1 MKVKLPKLNNPLTEL
16 CLIRAFNYNA
26 IYGSEKK
33 DKRHVKDYL
42 DVFASTDET
51 KNMKGVNEYTIDGA
65 VATMALLVCEG
76 YELPEKTR
84 VRFDKEIKRFI
95 GEHQKV
101 EVPKKSAAIEDDN
114 EPKFRKLT
122 PQELASNAIGEM
134 EHEIDL
140 LLGNNVKS
148 TFSAYNYVKGKEFK
162 QNVCMEIKK
171 WFKILQTELKYV
183 LTTGLQ
189 YKDYRESYGFL
200 TKPQQKR
207 FKKFVDGIISDC
219 DKYMKERRK
228 PRQKKKGLSTQDS
241 FDKNLQ
247 KFMV

>member
-16 CLIRAFNYNA
+16 CLIRAFNHNA

-42 DVFASTDET
+42 DVFASSDET
-51 KNMKGVNEYTIDGA
+51 KNLKGVNEYTIESA
-65 VATMALLVCEG
+65 VATMAHLVAEG
-76 YELPEKTR
+76 YELPDNAKIK
-84 VRFDKEIKRFI
+84 FDKEIKWFI
-95 GEHQKV
+95 NNHQKV
-101 EVPKKSAAIEDDN
+101 ETPKKVATTEE

-122 PQELASNAIGEM
+122 PQELATNAIGEM
-134 EHEIDL
+134 EFEIDQL
-140 LLGNNVKS
+140 LNNNVKS
-148 TFSAYNYVKGKEFK
+148 EFSAYNYVKGRDFK
-162 QNVCMEIKK
+162 QNVCAEIKR
-171 WFKILQTELKYV
+171 WFKVLQKELQCV

-189 YKDYRESYGFL
+189 YKDYRESYSFL

-228 PRQKKKGLSTQDS
+228 PRRTKKKVSTQNA
-241 FDKNLQ
+241 FNKKLQ
-247 KFMV
+247 TI

>member
-1 MKVKLPKLNNPLTEL
+1 MKVKLPKLNNPMSEL
-16 CLIRAFNYNA
+16 DLIRAFNYNA

-76 YELPEKTR
+76 YELPEQTR
-84 VRFDKEIKRFI
+84 VKFDKEIKRFI
-95 GEHQKV
+95 RNHQKPKT
-101 EVPKKSAAIEDDN
+101 PKKTAVPTDDN

-122 PQELASNAIGEM
+122 TQELASNAIGEM
-134 EHEIDL
+134 EHEIDQL
-140 LLGNNVKS
+140 LNNNVKS
-148 TFSAYNYVKGKEFK
+148 EFSAYNYVKGKDFK
-162 QNVCMEIKK
+162 QNVCTEIKK
-171 WFKILQTELKYV
+171 WFKVLQKELQCV

-189 YKDYRESYGFL
+189 YKDYRESYSFL

-207 FKKFVDGIISDC
+207 FKKFVDSIISDC

-228 PRQKKKGLSTQDS
+228 PRQKKKVSTQNA

-247 KFMV
+247 TI

>member
-1 MKVKLPKLNNPLTEL
+1 MKIKLPKLNNPLTEL
-16 CLIRAFNYNA
+16 CLIPAFNHNA

-51 KNMKGVNEYTIDGA
+51 KNMKGVNEYVIDGA
-65 VATMALLVCEG
+65 VSTMALLVCEG
-76 YELPEKTR
+76 YELPEQTR

-95 GEHQKV
+95 RDHQK
-101 EVPKKSAAIEDDN
+101 PKKTKKVAVSNEDDT
-114 EPKFRKLT
+114 PKFRKMT
-122 PQELASNAIGEM
+122 PQELATNAIGEM
-134 EHEIDL
+134 EYEIDL
-140 LLGNNVKS
+140 LLDNNVKS
-148 TFSAYNYVKGKEFK
+148 SFSAYNYVKGKDFK
-162 QNVCMEIKK
+162 QNVCTEIKK
-171 WFKILQTELKYV
+171 WFKVLQKELLCV

-189 YKDYRESYGFL
+189 YKDYRESYSFL

-228 PRQKKKGLSTQDS
+228 PRRTKKKVSTQNA
-241 FDKNLQ
+241 FNKKLQ
-247 KFMV
+247 TI

>member
-1 MKVKLPKLNNPLTEL
+1 MKLKFPQLNNPCTEL
-16 CLIRAFNYNA
+16 DLIRAFNHNA

-51 KNMKGVNEYTIDGA
+51 KNLKGVNEYVIDSA
-65 VATMALLVCEG
+65 IATMAHLVAEG
-76 YELPEKTR
+76 YELPDNAK
-84 VRFDKEIKRFI
+84 VKFDKEIKRFI
-95 GEHQKV
+95 RNHQK
-101 EVPKKSAAIEDDN
+101 EATPKKVATIDD

-122 PQELASNAIGEM
+122 PDEMATNAIGEM
-134 EHEIDL
+134 EFEIDQL
-140 LLGNNVKS
+140 LDNNVNS
-148 TFSAYNYVKGKEFK
+148 TFSTYNYVKGKDFK

-171 WFKILQTELKYV
+171 WFKVLQKELQCV

-189 YKDYRESYGFL
+189 YKDYRESYNFL

-207 FKKFVDGIISDC
+207 FKKFVDGIILDC

-228 PRQKKKGLSTQDS
+228 PRRTKKKVSTQNA

-247 KFMV
+247 TI